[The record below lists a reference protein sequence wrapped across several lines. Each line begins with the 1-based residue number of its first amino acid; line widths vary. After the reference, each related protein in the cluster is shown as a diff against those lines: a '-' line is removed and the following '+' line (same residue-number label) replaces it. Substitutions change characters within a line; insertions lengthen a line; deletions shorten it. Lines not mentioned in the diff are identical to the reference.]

1 MLSVHVDYLR
11 QGIATKLFKFCIDNG
26 AVRGFPAFSIDCTSH
41 YACLIAERLDM
52 SCLSVM
58 TYDEYNELVGEKIFV
73 ASEPH
78 TKVKSHA
85 KLYES
90 R

>member
-1 MLSVHVDYLR
+1 
-11 QGIATKLFKFCIDNG
+11 
-26 AVRGFPAFSIDCTSH
+26 
-41 YACLIAERLDM
+41 M

-78 TKVKSHA
+78 TKVKSYA